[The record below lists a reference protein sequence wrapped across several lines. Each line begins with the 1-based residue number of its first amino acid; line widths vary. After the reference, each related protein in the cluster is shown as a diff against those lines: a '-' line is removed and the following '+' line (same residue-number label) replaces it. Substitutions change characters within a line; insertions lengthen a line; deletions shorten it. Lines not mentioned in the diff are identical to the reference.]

1 LLISCEGS
9 IKDKG
14 KITIK
19 NGKNEDIT
27 IPYECTDCEKNAID
41 KQMFT
46 IIINE
51 IANSTKN
58 NLRYPL
64 SFVPSNITLKIYNED
79 NLKYYDTKRSVGK
92 AISVKSTIYYIA
104 KNGFGNE
111 LDGKNED
118 FFYIRNSSVDRELPK
133 KIELKPLALEAGLYG
148 STYINREL
156 LMSNEGYEF
165 IQISPDINYKKDG
178 INLIVKSSNEEIW
191 QSYTTLNFKF
201 LYGEKAYDN
210 DIILE
215 STDDTNED
223 NSLSY
228 YNLTK
233 EQIEILKNNKLAG
246 VGIRKFSNS
255 IYCPIDDNLR
265 TYFKEYF
272 SLKDVEQVVQT
283 LK

>member
-46 IIINE
+46 TIINE

-133 KIELKPLALEAGLYG
+133 KIELEPLALEAGLYG
-148 STYINREL
+148 SKYINRKL
-156 LMSNEGYEF
+156 FMSNEGYEF
-165 IQISPDINYKKDG
+165 IQISPDINYEKDD
-178 INLIVKSSNEEIW
+178 IKLIVKSSNEEIG

-210 DIILE
+210 DIILL

-233 EQIEILKNNKLAG
+233 EQTEILKNNKLAG

-265 TYFKEYF
+265 AYFKEYF